1 MYPNEMYL
9 KLATRLDVNFSQA
22 VLTVKFHQ
30 VVAKAEFFD
39 YIEV

>member
-1 MYPNEMYL
+1 MHVR
-9 KLATRLDVNFSQA
+9 LATRLDVNLSQA
-22 VLTVKFHQ
+22 VLTVKFRQ